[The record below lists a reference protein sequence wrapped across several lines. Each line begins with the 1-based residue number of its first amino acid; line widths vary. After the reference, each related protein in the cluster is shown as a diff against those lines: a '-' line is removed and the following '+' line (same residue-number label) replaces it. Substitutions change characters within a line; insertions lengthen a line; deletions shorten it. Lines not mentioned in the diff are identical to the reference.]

1 MKAFLSCS
9 RLLLTV
15 GAGPASVVACVRG
28 WKEELL
34 SMFDDVGRE
43 GAYVLEWMGGKGVSA
58 VLLAD
63 SVLEDGKGCKVAA
76 RVGESVT
83 LGLLFLGLAPLPLLI
98 MLDLVS
104 IVVGVAR
111 TPTIPSLT
119 LPFFFSFSFPF
130 SCSTP
135 WSPALSEFDRGRE
148 TSDLIRSI

>member
-1 MKAFLSCS
+1 
-9 RLLLTV
+9 
-15 GAGPASVVACVRG
+15 
-28 WKEELL
+28 
-34 SMFDDVGRE
+34 MFDDVGRE

-104 IVVGVAR
+104 IVVGIAR

-135 WSPALSEFDRGRE
+135 WSPARSEFDRGRE